1 MKKFLVIGNM
11 NAVTYKE
18 IFPLIRENKLWTG
31 ISTNGSNRWFR
42 VPNNYIHR
50 NNAAGYKEQDGK
62 KFIRINGIMWFSNLE
77 NNKSN
82 EPLDLYKHYSPDEY
96 PKYDNYDAIEVS
108 KVCEIPMDYDG
119 VMGVPITFLDKFCPE
134 QFEIIGIDRY
144 IENNPNYGHRINL
157 NGKEVYAR
165 IIIKRIG
172 SLK

>member
-96 PKYDNYDAIEVS
+96 PKV
-108 KVCEIPMDYDG
+108 
-119 VMGVPITFLDKFCPE
+119 
-134 QFEIIGIDRY
+134 
-144 IENNPNYGHRINL
+144 
-157 NGKEVYAR
+157 
-165 IIIKRIG
+165 
-172 SLK
+172 